1 MRPFFVFPALC
12 LGAACTAAL
21 ALPLGATAHPALAH
35 PATREGTAAKH
46 EDRAAKRQGTA
57 AGHRTAGVGD
67 LPGTTQSLPL
77 DGLGPA
83 APGTAGRDT
92 AEAPATAVRGLPA
105 RTVRPFSLV
114 GIVWDDIRS
123 GLGDRAQVRTRTL
136 GTGRWS
142 GWQDVQTESDDAP
155 DPGAAERAGSRVRG
169 STAPLWVGASD
180 AVQLRITPLD
190 GHPNPAVLPHGLR
203 LELVDPGP
211 EPRSVRGGPPPTP
224 EAAASSAANSKLAP
238 AGATEIPAQD
248 QAASQADIEAA
259 GGKKPEVPVHIGARP
274 RIVTRAGW
282 GADERLRESRFVYT
296 HTVRAAFVHH
306 SASGN
311 NYTCAQAPS
320 VIRGLYRYHV
330 KSSHWRD
337 IGYNFL
343 IDKCGT
349 VYEGRAGGVAR
360 PVMGAHTL
368 GFNNDSTGIALL
380 GSFGRTAPSR
390 PAVEALARLAAWKL
404 GLYGLDPRARI
415 PMTSSGGNLYRKGR
429 VVRQHVISGHRDGFK
444 TACPGARLYAELPEV
459 RLDAARLQGR

>member
-1 MRPFFVFPALC
+1 MRPFFVSLTLC

-21 ALPLGATAHPALAH
+21 AVPLAPGATAHPALAH
-35 PATREGTAAKH
+35 PGSLGKH
-46 EDRAAKRQGTA
+46 AGTA
-57 AGHRTAGVGD
+57 AGHRTPGAGD

-77 DGLGPA
+77 DALGPA
-83 APGTAGRDT
+83 APGTAVRST
-92 AEAPATAVRGLPA
+92 AAPPATGTRALPA

-123 GLGDRAQVRTRTL
+123 ALPGRAQVRTRTL
-136 GTGRWS
+136 GTGRWT
-142 GWQDVQTESDDAP
+142 GWQDLPTDSDDAP
-155 DPGAAERAGSRVRG
+155 DPGAGEHAGGRERG
-169 STAPLWVGASD
+169 STAPLWVGVSN
-180 AVQLRITPLD
+180 AVQLRITPPQ
-190 GHPNPAVLPHGLR
+190 GNRHPAALPSGLR

-211 EPRSVRGGPPPTP
+211 EPHSVRGGPPPTP
-224 EAAASSAANSKLAP
+224 AADASSAANAKLAP
-238 AGATEIPAQD
+238 LGATEIPAQD

-259 GGKKPEVPVHIGARP
+259 GGKKPTAPAHLGARP

-282 GADERLRESRFVYT
+282 GADERLRETRFVYT

-368 GFNNDSTGIALL
+368 GFNTDSTGIALL
-380 GSFGRTAPSR
+380 GSFGRTEPSKA
-390 PAVEALARLAAWKL
+390 AVEALARLTAWKL
-404 GLYGLDPRARI
+404 GLYGLDPRARV
-415 PMTSSGGNLYRKGR
+415 PMTSTGGNLYHRGR

-459 RLDAARLQGR
+459 RLEAARLQGR